1 MIVNDKFQCILDT
14 KLKKPEQIEW
24 IDTNKKDIIISF
36 KQYYNS
42 LSVSISMWQSY
53 RADTGQCGGEVV
65 SEYIIDEEKFNF
77 NRAYDVGSLIV
88 KDIVV
93 EDVTHSAITDGDK
106 VLVAEYTRP
115 EVISAVE
122 REITEL
128 NPKPEPEPTEQEQL
142 RADVDFLLAMG
153 GVL

>member
-65 SEYIIDEEKFNF
+65 SEYIIYEEKFNF

-93 EDVTHSAITDGDK
+93 ENVRCSYRIDEDSGEVYITT
-106 VLVAEYTRP
+106 E
-115 EVISAVE
+115 ISFN
-122 REITEL
+122 IS
-128 NPKPEPEPTEQEQL
+128 
-142 RADVDFLLAMG
+142 
-153 GVL
+153 

>member
-14 KLKKPEQIEW
+14 KLKKPEQLEW
-24 IDTNKKDIIISF
+24 VDTNKKDIIISF

-53 RADTGQCGGEVV
+53 RVDTGQCGGEVV

-77 NRAYDVGSLIV
+77 NRTYDVGSLTV

-93 EDVTHSAITDGDK
+93 ENVSCSYRIDEGSGEIYITTEICFD
-106 VLVAEYTRP
+106 
-115 EVISAVE
+115 IS
-122 REITEL
+122 
-128 NPKPEPEPTEQEQL
+128 
-142 RADVDFLLAMG
+142 
-153 GVL
+153 